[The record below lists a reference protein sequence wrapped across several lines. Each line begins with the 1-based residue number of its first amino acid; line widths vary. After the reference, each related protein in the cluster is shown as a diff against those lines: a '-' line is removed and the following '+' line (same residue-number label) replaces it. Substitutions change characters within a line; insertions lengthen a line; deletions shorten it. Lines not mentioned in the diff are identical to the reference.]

1 MFEKRST
8 GTGYDDHRS
17 PRARHDHPGRHNFPG
32 WVSHQQRA
40 GLAMAGEVMS
50 TCTVAFYDY
59 AEQILKAQRQ
69 FADSVLGAGGPMLDV
84 WRDVMSSDANE
95 GESANQMDARGNQR
109 HEGSTSSRKNERDNH
124 ATQQKT
130 TDTPSTTTYRATPRT
145 PPGPSA

>member
-1 MFEKRST
+1 
-8 GTGYDDHRS
+8 
-17 PRARHDHPGRHNFPG
+17 
-32 WVSHQQRA
+32 
-40 GLAMAGEVMS
+40 MAGEVMS